1 MKYSAQ
7 FLDEHRNINVDY
19 DWYECTIEWW
29 TERLAKFGIQCDEIQ
44 FTGFCSQG
52 DGASFTGRVRNAQ
65 RFITF
70 MTGGTKAYPMWHKVA
85 VERDLWITI
94 ERLDSRYRHENT
106 ITANV
111 EPEQF
116 TVGDNYDTDEM
127 VYEMHKA
134 WDRVLD
140 DEHHQFELDCRDFV
154 RALCRYIY
162 RDLEQ
167 EYEYLTSDE
176 AVAETLEANDIQE
189 PADELC

>member
-1 MKYSAQ
+1 
-7 FLDEHRNINVDY
+7 
-19 DWYECTIEWW
+19 
-29 TERLAKFGIQCDEIQ
+29 
-44 FTGFCSQG
+44 
-52 DGASFTGRVRNAQ
+52 
-65 RFITF
+65 
-70 MTGGTKAYPMWHKVA
+70 MWHKVA